1 LSLFLASFPIEAG
14 AVVTTARKLCAGTM
28 PDLENV
34 DFLDFEVVSFGDTRR
49 PIDALSVTLRV
60 KICGSEIFERREHR
74 GSFLHLLL

>member
-1 LSLFLASFPIEAG
+1 
-14 AVVTTARKLCAGTM
+14 M

-49 PIDALSVTLRV
+49 RIDALSVTLRV
-60 KICGSEIFERREHR
+60 KICGSEFFERREHR

>member
-1 LSLFLASFPIEAG
+1 
-14 AVVTTARKLCAGTM
+14 M

-49 PIDALSVTLRV
+49 RIDALSVRV
-60 KICGSEIFERREHR
+60 KICGSEFFERREHR